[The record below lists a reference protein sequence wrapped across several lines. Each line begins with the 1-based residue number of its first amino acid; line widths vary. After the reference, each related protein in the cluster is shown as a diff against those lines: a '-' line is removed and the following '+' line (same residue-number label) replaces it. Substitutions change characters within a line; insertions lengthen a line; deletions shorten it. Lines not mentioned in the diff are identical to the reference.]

1 MDDGLVGAK
10 SLRISLVTAFP
21 PGRGDLNE
29 YGFHLACAL
38 KDSPSVELTV
48 LADDLDNFEELA
60 GFNVKRC
67 WRFNSLFSLPRLIR
81 TIKSTEPN
89 VVWFNIGF
97 STFASNPGLA
107 FLSITLP
114 LLTRMLGF
122 CTHVTLH
129 TVFERISLT
138 DAGIRHAGLYRLAGR
153 VATRL
158 LLWSG
163 DVTVLMPSFRSE
175 LIKSYK
181 VNPDRVQFRPHG
193 TFAATQSSAALRTI
207 TPEHSILAFGYW
219 GTYKKLDI
227 LFKAMEEVLHH
238 FPDAVLEVGG
248 TDHPNNPGYLESL
261 QARYSDSP
269 SMRFLGYVAED
280 DLAALFGRAR
290 VLVLPYSSAAGTSG
304 VVHQACQF
312 GLPLVASEIAEFAEI
327 AEEESLAIS
336 FYPHGDAKALARHLM
351 DYLESDELCERSSR
365 QNLAASQS
373 TPLAGVVES
382 YIEQFR
388 RRIRARHR
396 EAKARANATSGGHRL

>member
-1 MDDGLVGAK
+1 MKDDALVDTRN
-10 SLRISLVTAFP
+10 LRISLVTAFP

-38 KDSPSVELTV
+38 RDSPSVELTI
-48 LADDLDNFEELA
+48 LADDLNNFEELA
-60 GFNVKRC
+60 GFNVQRC

-81 TIKSTEPN
+81 TIKSTEPD

-129 TVFERISLT
+129 TIFERISLR
-138 DAGIRHAGLYRLAGR
+138 DAGIRHAGLYRFAGR

-175 LIKSYK
+175 LLKSYRA
-181 VNPDRVQFRPHG
+181 NPDQVQFRPHG
-193 TFAATQSSAALRTI
+193 TFAPAQFPAPLRTVASGH
-207 TPEHSILAFGYW
+207 TILAFGYW
-219 GTYKKLDI
+219 GTYKKLDV
-227 LFKAMEEVLHH
+227 LLEAMKEVLRR

-248 TDHPNNPGYLESL
+248 TDHPNTPGYLKSL
-261 QARYSDSP
+261 QMRWSDSGI
-269 SMRFLGYVAED
+269 RFLGYVAED
-280 DLAALFGRAR
+280 GLPALFGRAR

-312 GLPLVASEIAEFAEI
+312 GLPLVASEIAEFVEV
-327 AEEESLAIS
+327 AEEEKVAIS
-336 FYPHGDAKALARHLM
+336 FYPHDDAKALAWHLM

-388 RRIRARHR
+388 QRIGARNL
-396 EAKARANATSGGHRL
+396 EGKARANGTSGGHRL